1 MGRNY
6 VRDVGIE
13 RLWFGGFIV
22 SCLRRGLGKIEKKAG
37 ERERER
43 EREQRNKQ

>member
-22 SCLRRGLGKIEKKAG
+22 SCLRRGLGKMER

>member
-6 VRDVGIE
+6 VRDVGME

-22 SCLRRGLGKIEKKAG
+22 SCLRRGLGKMER

>member
-6 VRDVGIE
+6 VRDVRTE

-22 SCLRRGLGKIEKKAG
+22 SCLRRGLGKMEKKDG

-43 EREQRNKQ
+43 ERERTTE